1 MIMISR
7 YLDWINKALLQEIKV
22 MKRKKKK
29 EREGGKRG
37 RIIYTF

>member
-29 EREGGKRG
+29 ERGGKRG